1 MFPWPG
7 TTHCK
12 QPNSSANCCILVS
25 VNDAHTRTTAD
36 IKKECM
42 QVKKMLY
49 LVLLLVN
56 ISVNYFFSFS
66 FYTRMRNKYCVPLL
80 DSKAL
85 NNLIHEILR
94 PGQGLMRP
102 FFKHKHITR
111 EVCRTILVKQLP
123 KLKER
128 FYSELFFLFFFFLTL
143 LWSYVQFVGAGGE
156 ILRHTT

>member
-1 MFPWPG
+1 MHASEKDALSG
-7 TTHCK
+7 TSACK
-12 QPNSSANCCILVS
+12 HLS
-25 VNDAHTRTTAD
+25 
-36 IKKECM
+36 E
-42 QVKKMLY
+42 
-49 LVLLLVN
+49 
-56 ISVNYFFSFS
+56 YFFSFS

-102 FFKHKHITR
+102 FFKHEHITR

-128 FYSELFFLFFFFLTL
+128 FYSELFFLFFFFFWLCSEVMSSL
-143 LWSYVQFVGAGGE
+143 LELVEKYWD
-156 ILRHTT
+156 ILHRTFHMNIDLILWHILIPTAILPKLMKIVNA